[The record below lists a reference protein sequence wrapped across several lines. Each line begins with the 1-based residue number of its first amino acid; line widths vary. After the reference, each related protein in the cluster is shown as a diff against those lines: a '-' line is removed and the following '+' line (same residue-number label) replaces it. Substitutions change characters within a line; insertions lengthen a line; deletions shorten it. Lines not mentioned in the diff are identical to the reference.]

1 MSKKFPDLTGD
12 GKVTKADILK
22 GRKVFAKGGSLM
34 IPVERQ
40 QYAFGAAVKG
50 IISAAKKAGGKA
62 IFDEPLDSGVKEGI
76 GINNK
81 AIEKALSTR
90 NIENKNALFFNKKE
104 LKELKAEVGDEN
116 TYSSLLEDLMKI
128 RETDDEIV
136 KLALDLKYSN
146 KDINSFLSGD
156 PSILPKLQREYDEAF
171 EEGARL
177 AENQAAKDVMERS
190 KKGRSR
196 IPTDVKKQRKE
207 ATDLQKGIS
216 RFRLGEG
223 TEKLKRSDIPDGS
236 GPFRAAWIKAWQNYK
251 DEFTYKGNKYSVKDS
266 TPEREAKAVGGILK
280 GVASFAGAKAS
291 RDAPKVTA
299 KRKAAVAAGDPDNV
313 AEMLEEALM
322 QNPRL
327 LDEMP
332 EADLQELMAD
342 LPPAYRSKLDPDMGT
357 VVENKLELIKGM
369 EPAEVAKNLQ
379 LFDTLD
385 QLKQYASGLNPKQTR
400 EFLNSVSPEDYDL
413 FEGFEGLLQQLGP
426 REVKAE
432 GGMMGLLVPT
442 EGIKPDA
449 EMEDDYVSYVMD
461 ETLSDDE
468 MEYVNKALEADD
480 RLSELFDKIVLSS
493 AEFTG
498 SGKVDGPG
506 TGTSDEIPARLSDGE
521 FVFTKKAVDVIGVE
535 NLETM
540 MKDAEAQAERQ
551 TKAVGGIMNDPT
563 QDEKAMLP
571 DEAMSDEQIEEQ
583 MLDSNR
589 IPSLMRR

>member
-216 RFRLGEG
+216 RF
-223 TEKLKRSDIPDGS
+223 SNQS
-236 GPFRAAWIKAWQNYK
+236 
-251 DEFTYKGNKYSVKDS
+251 
-266 TPEREAKAVGGILK
+266 
-280 GVASFAGAKAS
+280 
-291 RDAPKVTA
+291 
-299 KRKAAVAAGDPDNV
+299 
-313 AEMLEEALM
+313 
-322 QNPRL
+322 
-327 LDEMP
+327 
-332 EADLQELMAD
+332 
-342 LPPAYRSKLDPDMGT
+342 
-357 VVENKLELIKGM
+357 
-369 EPAEVAKNLQ
+369 
-379 LFDTLD
+379 
-385 QLKQYASGLNPKQTR
+385 
-400 EFLNSVSPEDYDL
+400 
-413 FEGFEGLLQQLGP
+413 
-426 REVKAE
+426 
-432 GGMMGLLVPT
+432 
-442 EGIKPDA
+442 
-449 EMEDDYVSYVMD
+449 
-461 ETLSDDE
+461 LSC
-468 MEYVNKALEADD
+468 
-480 RLSELFDKIVLSS
+480 SC
-493 AEFTG
+493 
-498 SGKVDGPG
+498 
-506 TGTSDEIPARLSDGE
+506 
-521 FVFTKKAVDVIGVE
+521 
-535 NLETM
+535 
-540 MKDAEAQAERQ
+540 
-551 TKAVGGIMNDPT
+551 
-563 QDEKAMLP
+563 
-571 DEAMSDEQIEEQ
+571 
-583 MLDSNR
+583 
-589 IPSLMRR
+589 